1 MDHAIGGTETAL
13 SDAERVQVERVLV
26 ELELGLTFLDI
37 AANNGEAKTNRRC
50 VRNAIVALRTANTF
64 LAVPRRKAEGQYIR
78 QRRDELSERL
88 EEALREKDLYT

>member
-1 MDHAIGGTETAL
+1 MDQAFGDIETAL

-37 AANNGEAKTNRRC
+37 AANTGEPKTNRRC

-64 LAVPRRKAEGQYIR
+64 LAVPRSKAEGHYIS

-88 EEALREKDLYT
+88 KEALQGKDLYT